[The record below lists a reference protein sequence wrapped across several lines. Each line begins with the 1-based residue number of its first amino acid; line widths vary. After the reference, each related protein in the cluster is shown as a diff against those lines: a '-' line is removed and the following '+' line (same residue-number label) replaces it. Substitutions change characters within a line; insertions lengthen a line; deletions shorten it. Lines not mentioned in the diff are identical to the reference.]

1 MENILTAL
9 LVFQFFVA
17 IVAMVVL
24 DLVTLDPYRYDFLPG
39 LEPGAPLASNDPQFA
54 RVEAANDASIHEAA

>member
-9 LVFQFFVA
+9 VVFQFFVP

-24 DLVTLDPYRYDFLPG
+24 DLVTLNPYRYDFLPG
-39 LEPGAPLASNDPQFA
+39 LEPGAPLASNDPEFA
-54 RVEAANDASIHEAA
+54 QVEAANDPVVHEAA